1 MENPRL
7 FGTGGTQGRTMNGN
21 ILTQHGPYLAIP
33 LAMLRQLGPDLAAVA
48 CYVVNQVQLADGPVA
63 ITLEAMSR
71 DLKIPERSL
80 KRLIPQMGQIG
91 LTVQRVGYPARN
103 VFSVDFDVL
112 DGILSRGAKMAQL
125 QPIRGAK
132 MAYLETQRGQNGPN
146 EGEPSGTHSSNWAGM
161 AGMGEVRAGQSLSRG
176 AKMAQLETAEI
187 AGPESRPGRDAPEAQ
202 MPVAYIN
209 RSLKET
215 DLKEKEL
222 GGVSNYQ
229 FSGEQPGDLRPTP
242 KAETETQQPETV
254 IVPHHYQAGRDR
266 MAGQV
271 AEDTI
276 TAMGLGA
283 LMVNFRQASGVGR
296 NQWHAW
302 LSQIV
307 MPYQERLG
315 SRFRAVLQDAMLEAL
330 PKPQRYMLQDVVK
343 VLKESA
349 VQSPTTGLESPG
361 RGRAVLGLI
370 PGDTPRPKSDFMR
383 EFEAMLDE
391 LPVPAAKR
399 SN

>member
-1 MENPRL
+1 M
-7 FGTGGTQGRTMNGN
+7 
-21 ILTQHGPYLAIP
+21 
-33 LAMLRQLGPDLAAVA
+33 
-48 CYVVNQVQLADGPVA
+48 VNQVQISGGPVA
-63 ITLEAMSR
+63 ITLEAMTR

-80 KRLIPQMGQIG
+80 RRLFVQFGQIG
-91 LTVQRVGYPARN
+91 LIATRTGFPPRL

-112 DGILSRGAKMAQL
+112 NGFLSNSAKLAGMAIPNSAKMAATAPQF
-125 QPIRGAK
+125 
-132 MAYLETQRGQNGPN
+132 GQNGRN
-146 EGEPSGTHSSNWAGM
+146 EGEPSGTQIPTRAKIAITGKARAERIPSNSAKLAGM
-161 AGMGEVRAGQSLSRG
+161 
-176 AKMAQLETAEI
+176 ETAEI
-187 AGPESRPGRDAPEAQ
+187 IGEKPRPGQPASEAQ
-202 MPVAYIN
+202 TPVAYIN
-209 RSLKET
+209 RSFKET

-229 FSGEQPGDLRPTP
+229 FSGEQTDDPRPTP
-242 KAETETQQPETV
+242 KTETETQQPETV

-283 LMVNFRQASGVGR
+283 LLVNLRQASGVGR
-296 NQWHAW
+296 NQWHGW
-302 LSQIV
+302 LSQVV

-315 SRFRAVLQDAMLEAL
+315 DRFRAVLQDAMLEAL
-330 PKPQRYMLQDVVK
+330 SKPARYMLQDVVK
-343 VLKESA
+343 VLKESMG
-349 VQSPTTGLESPG
+349 VQSPRIGLESPG
-361 RGRAVLGLI
+361 RGGAVLGLT

>member
-1 MENPRL
+1 M
-7 FGTGGTQGRTMNGN
+7 N

-33 LAMLRQLGPDLAAVA
+33 LALLRQLGPDLAAVA
-48 CYVVNQVQLADGPVA
+48 CYVVNQVQVSGGPVA
-63 ITLEAMSR
+63 ITLEAMTR

-80 KRLIPQMGQIG
+80 RRLFVQFGQIG
-91 LTVQRVGYPARN
+91 LIATRTGFPPRL

-112 DGILSRGAKMAQL
+112 NGFLSNSAKLAGMAIPNSAKMAATVPQF
-125 QPIRGAK
+125 
-132 MAYLETQRGQNGPN
+132 GQNGRN
-146 EGEPSGTHSSNWAGM
+146 EGEPSETHSSNSAKMAGIEETRVGQGLSNSAKM
-161 AGMGEVRAGQSLSRG
+161 AGM
-176 AKMAQLETAEI
+176 ETAEI
-187 AGPESRPGRDAPEAQ
+187 IGEKPRPTQHASEAQ
-202 MPVAYIN
+202 TPVAYIN
-209 RSLKET
+209 RSFKET

-229 FSGEQPGDLRPTP
+229 FSGEQTDDPRPTP
-242 KAETETQQPETV
+242 KAERETQQPETV

-283 LMVNFRQASGVGR
+283 LLVNLRQASGVGR

-302 LSQIV
+302 LSQVV

-315 SRFRAVLQDAMLEAL
+315 NRFRAVLQDAMLEAI
-330 PKPQRYMLQDVVK
+330 PKPQRYILQDVVK
-343 VLKESA
+343 VLKES
-349 VQSPTTGLESPG
+349 TGIQPATMALESPG
-361 RGRAVLGLI
+361 RGGAVLGLT
-370 PGDTPRPKSDFMR
+370 PGDTPRPKSDFMKQ
-383 EFEAMLDE
+383 FEAMLDE

>member
-1 MENPRL
+1 
-7 FGTGGTQGRTMNGN
+7 MNRN

-33 LAMLRQLGPDLAAVA
+33 LGLLRQLGPDLAAVA
-48 CYVVNQVQLADGPVA
+48 CYVVNQVQVSGGPVA
-63 ITLEAMSR
+63 ITLEAMAR
-71 DLKIPERSL
+71 DLKVSERSL
-80 KRLIPQMGQIG
+80 KRLIPQLGQIG
-91 LTVQRVGYPARN
+91 LIAIRTGFPPRL

-112 DGILSRGAKMAQL
+112 NGLLSNWAKMA
-125 QPIRGAK
+125 PMAIPNWAK
-132 MAYLETQRGQNGPN
+132 MAPMEPQLGQNGPN
-146 EGEPSGTHSSNWAGM
+146 EAEPSGTHSSNSAKLAATEEMRVGQGLSNWAILAPM
-161 AGMGEVRAGQSLSRG
+161 EI
-176 AKMAQLETAEI
+176 AEI
-187 AGPESRPGRDAPEAQ
+187 TGEKPRPGRPASEAQ
-202 MPVAYIN
+202 TPVAYIN
-209 RSLKET
+209 GSLKET
-215 DLKEKEL
+215 DLKEKEKEL

-242 KAETETQQPETV
+242 KTETENPQPETV

-283 LMVNFRQASGVGR
+283 LLVNLRQASGVGR

-315 SRFRAVLQDAMLEAL
+315 DRFRAVLQDAMLEAL

-343 VLKESA
+343 ILKESV

-361 RGRAVLGLI
+361 RGGVVLG
-370 PGDTPRPKSDFMR
+370 PTPRDTPRPKSDFMR